1 MQQLRSLV
9 HNEHLALQAEMEGA
23 SQLLLLTSLK
33 ILGLQHQRHQP
44 VVDGVPHQQPTN
56 HHFN

>member
-9 HNEHLALQAEMEGA
+9 PSVLQAETMEGA
-23 SQLLLLTSLK
+23 SQLQLLIQSM
-33 ILGLQHQRHQP
+33 IHGLRHQRHQP
-44 VVDGVPHQQPTN
+44 VVDGDPHQQPTN